1 MIDDKTIRQWWEIF
15 HSELPLT
22 EIRILSGGK
31 NYSGYFTDPETAIAQ
46 MRQYDGCG
54 IYATLN
60 EVKEACYDRSQHDV
74 IIAKPKSTT
83 NDNDI
88 ERRRWILIDFDPERP
103 SDTNANDAEKKEAE
117 LRMRAV
123 CKFLR
128 DEGFNWPVIADS
140 ANGYHLYYKVN
151 LPNDEET
158 TNYVRDF
165 LRALDAL
172 FSDEK
177 VKVDISVFNASRIV
191 KVIGTSSNKGTG
203 TKSRPQRLSSFI
215 YVPPFVL
222 ETELAYI
229 KKVAGMYPKPEAP
242 SRMNGYSTER
252 FDLDG
257 FIEKHGIKVIKRS
270 RYKEGEKLVLE
281 QCPFDPNHKDAAILH
296 LDNGAIGFKCFHNSC
311 SHYGWK
317 EFRIHYDPN
326 AYSRTDREEYRN
338 KRSYYGMKKPVNP
351 EPVVEDARG
360 KFWLSMSDIKW
371 VDSSS
376 IVHIPTGL
384 IQLDGK
390 IGGFALGDV
399 TVVSGLSGAGKTT
412 ILNQFALSAIQHGY
426 KVAAWSGEL
435 QGQRFQSWLDQ
446 MAAGRDLVKR
456 KTTPYEF
463 FYAPQNVCAEIHK
476 WLDGKFWLFNNEYG
490 SEWELLQ
497 EKIRDIVKE
506 KGVQLILLDNLMAL
520 DLDGPSSDNDLQTR
534 LIKDLKELAKK
545 ENIHILLVC
554 HPRKEQSFQLLRKE
568 SIAGTANLTNLCDNL
583 LISHRVGRDFEKRAK
598 DFFGEEDVQ
607 RMMQYDAVLEIAK
620 NRSQGIVDEVICLY
634 YEKETRRLKNDPA
647 ENIIY
652 GWRETPTEAPIF
664 KEDLPEDLPDFD
676 NVWYNK

>member
-1 MIDDKTIRQWWEIF
+1 MIDDKTIRQWWEVF
-15 HSELPLT
+15 HSDSPLT

-31 NYSGYFTDPETAIAQ
+31 NYSGYFTDAEKAIEQ

-60 EVKEACYDRSQHDV
+60 RVKDACYDRTQHDV
-74 IIAKPKSTT
+74 IIPKPKSTT

-88 ERRRWILIDFDPERP
+88 ERREWILIDFDPERP
-103 SDTNANDAEKKEAE
+103 SDTNATDAEKQAALE
-117 LRMRAV
+117 RMQRV
-123 CKFLR
+123 GKFLR
-128 DEGFNWPVIADS
+128 EEGFNMPVVADS
-140 ANGYHLYYKVN
+140 ANGYHLYYKVD

-158 TNYVRDF
+158 TAIVKDF

-172 FSDEK
+172 FSDDV
-177 VKVDISVFNASRIV
+177 VKVDVSVFNASRIV

-203 TKSRPQRLSSFI
+203 TKSRPQRLSRFV

-222 ETELAYI
+222 MTEIPYI
-229 KKVAGMYPKPEAP
+229 KKVAEMYPKPEAP
-242 SRMNGYSTER
+242 SRMNGWSTER

-257 FIEKHGIKVIKRS
+257 FIAKHGIKVVRRC
-270 RYKEGEKLVLE
+270 RYKEGEKLVLAE
-281 QCPFDPNHKDAAILH
+281 CPFDPNHKDAAILH

-317 EFRIHYDPN
+317 EFRIHFDPD

-338 KRSYYGMKKPVNP
+338 KRSYYGVKTPKPQ
-351 EPVVEDARG
+351 EPVTEDARG

-371 VDSSS
+371 VDSSAV
-376 IVHIPTGL
+376 VHIPSGL

-412 ILNQFALSAIQHGY
+412 LLNQFALTAIQSGY

-463 FYAPQNVCAEIHK
+463 YYAPKNVAEEIHK
-476 WLDGKFWLFNNEYG
+476 WLEGRFWLFNNEYG
-490 SEWELLQ
+490 ADWELLK
-497 EKIRDIVKE
+497 EKIQSIVKGQ
-506 KGVQLILLDNLMAL
+506 GVQMVLLDNLMAL

-534 LIKDLKELAKK
+534 LIKDLKELAKR

-598 DFFGEEDVQ
+598 DFFGEEIVQ
-607 RMMQYDAVLEIAK
+607 NIVGKYDAVLEIAK
-620 NRSQGIVDEVICLY
+620 NRSQGVVDELIGLY
-634 YEKETRRLKNDPA
+634 YERETRRMKNDPA

-652 GWRETPTEAPIF
+652 GWRETPTQAPIF
-664 KEDLPEDLPDFD
+664 EEDLPEDLPDEF
-676 NVWYNK
+676 WYNN